1 MFEPVALIWIPC
13 ILQVAP
19 AELEALLIS
28 HPKIE
33 DAAVIGIAD
42 EECGELPK
50 AFIVAKDLN
59 EQEVQTFVE
68 KNAAAYKK
76 LRGGVEFV
84 DVIPKSASGK
94 ILRRMLRDG
103 DQSA

>member
-1 MFEPVALIWIPC
+1 M
-13 ILQVAP
+13 LQVAP

-42 EECGELPK
+42 EEFGELPK

-68 KNAAAYKK
+68 KNLAAYKK

-84 DVIPKSASGK
+84 DVIPKSAIGK
-94 ILRRMLRDG
+94 ILRRMLKDG
-103 DQSA
+103 DQSK